1 MAKESWADDVEE
13 EDKNAAKAAG
23 GGDPTA
29 ADALAKE
36 ITEKAAVKDPNE
48 GEERD
53 DQDQPDTS
61 LKSDKLNE
69 SSDGVE
75 RKLADDVQTPYKSAK
90 SFKELGLKENLLE
103 GIFNVMKFEKP
114 SKIQAETLPMILE
127 PPHRNLIAQAHNG
140 SGKTTCFVLGM
151 LSLVDPEVKQP
162 QALCICPTRELAVQ
176 NLDRTQKMGT
186 FCTGTTYALVVPGQN
201 FDKIQDQILIGTPG
215 RMADMVRRR
224 KIALDHIRCVVF
236 DEADEM
242 LARGFRDFSITLLK
256 EIDKKREKKNLECQK
271 ILFSATFSEEVREFA
286 VSKIPKANHIFL
298 KAMDL
303 KIDLIRQY
311 RVPVPSKEAKA
322 EVIKKIF
329 ELGDLG
335 QTIIF
340 VRTKESAR
348 RLHSQLA
355 NEGHKCTSITGD
367 MQPQERDHVI
377 KEFIEGT
384 TRTMIATDVLS
395 RGFDVDNVTL
405 VVNHDVPTERTGNP
419 AYETYLHRV
428 GRTGR
433 FGRKGAAFNLIL
445 GNTENVQLSSISKKF
460 GIPLEDIPWDN
471 EEAILTSLEN
481 AGLSAL

>member
-1 MAKESWADDVEE
+1 
-13 EDKNAAKAAG
+13 
-23 GGDPTA
+23 
-29 ADALAKE
+29 
-36 ITEKAAVKDPNE
+36 VKDPNE

>member
-1 MAKESWADDVEE
+1 MTTRLTPRLSHHRQDANDE
-13 EDKNAAKAAG
+13 
-23 GGDPTA
+23 GDGA
-29 ADALAKE
+29 
-36 ITEKAAVKDPNE
+36 EKPDEPDPA
-48 GEERD
+48 
-53 DQDQPDTS
+53 
-61 LKSDKLNE
+61 LKSEKLNE
-69 SSDGVE
+69 DSEGIE
-75 RKLADDVQTPYKSAK
+75 KKLADDVQTPYKSAK
-90 SFKELGLKENLLE
+90 TFKELGLKQSLLE

-151 LSLVDPEVKQP
+151 LSLANPELKQP
-162 QALCICPTRELAVQ
+162 QALCICPTRELAIQ

-201 FDKIQDQILIGTPG
+201 YSEGIKDQILIGTPG

-224 KIALDHIRCVVF
+224 KINLEHIRCVVF
-236 DEADEM
+236 DEADDM
-242 LARGFRDFSITLLK
+242 LSRGFRDFSITLLK
-256 EIDKKREKKNLECQK
+256 EIDKKREKKGKECQK

-286 VSKIPKANHIFL
+286 ISKITKANHIFL
-298 KAMDL
+298 RAIDL
-303 KIDLIRQY
+303 KIDLIKQY

-322 EVIKKIF
+322 EVIKMIF

-348 RLHSQLA
+348 KLHSQLA

-367 MQPQERDHVI
+367 MQPQERDRVI

-405 VVNHDVPTERTGNP
+405 VVNHDVPTERSGNP

-433 FGRKGAAFNLIL
+433 FGRKGAAFNLVL
-445 GNTENVQLSSISKKF
+445 GNTENVQLGAITKKYN
-460 GIPLEDIPWDN
+460 IPLDDIQWDK
-471 EEAILTSLEN
+471 EEAILEALEK

>member
-1 MAKESWADDVEE
+1 VESDDVDTAPPPGTGGSAAADKLAEE
-13 EDKNAAKAAG
+13 VAGKAGVADPNDSAAG
-23 GGDPTA
+23 AA
-29 ADALAKE
+29 ADE
-36 ITEKAAVKDPNE
+36 
-48 GEERD
+48 
-53 DQDQPDTS
+53 QDAPDTS
-61 LKSDKLNE
+61 LKVEKLNTASNE
-69 SSDGVE
+69 DGIE
-75 RKLADDVQTPYKSAK
+75 KKLADDVQTPYKSAK
-90 SFKELGLKENLLE
+90 TFKELGLQESLLE

-162 QALCICPTRELAVQ
+162 QALCICPTRELAIQ
-176 NLDRTQKMGT
+176 NLDRTEKMGT
-186 FCTGTTYALVVPGQN
+186 FCTGTTYALVVPGNN
-201 FDKIQDQILIGTPG
+201 FSSAIQDQILIGTPG

-224 KIALDHIRCVVF
+224 KINLDHIRCVVF

-256 EIDKKREKKNLECQK
+256 EIDKKREKKGKECQK

-303 KIDLIRQY
+303 KIDLIKQY
-311 RVPVPSKEAKA
+311 RVTVPSKEAKA

-340 VRTKESAR
+340 VRTKASAR
-348 RLHSQLA
+348 ELHSQLA
-355 NEGHKCTSITGD
+355 AEGHKCTSITGD
-367 MQPQERDHVI
+367 MQPKERDHVI

-445 GNTENVQLSSISKKF
+445 GNTENVQLSSIGKKY
-460 GIPLEDIPWDN
+460 GIVLDDIQWDS
-471 EEAILTSLEN
+471 EEAILSSLEN

>member
-127 PPHRNLIAQAHNG
+127 PPHRNLISQAHNG